1 MWIKMMNGV
10 YYNSSMYKK
19 IRYCLQEEDDE
30 ESEIGEEEYIW
41 QQDL

>member
-1 MWIKMMNGV
+1 MLIKVMIME

-19 IRYCLQEEDDE
+19 TRYCLQEDDDE

-41 QQDL
+41 QQNL